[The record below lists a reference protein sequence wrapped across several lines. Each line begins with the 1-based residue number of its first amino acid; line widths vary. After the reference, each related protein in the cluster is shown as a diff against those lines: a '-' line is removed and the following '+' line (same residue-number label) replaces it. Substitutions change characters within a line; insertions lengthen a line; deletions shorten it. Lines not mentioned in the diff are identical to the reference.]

1 MKQLFIFGSLS
12 NVGVMVSREQ
22 YTSAEVAKIAK
33 SKGNTFQRFNGCEA
47 FWHRH

>member
-1 MKQLFIFGSLS
+1 MKFAISGSLS

-22 YTSAEVAKIAK
+22 YTSAKVAKIAK